1 MGKVN
6 EMREKLDEE
15 ALKVQK
21 VKDWRTSNEKQQ
33 LSKLF

>member
-1 MGKVN
+1 MSKVN

-21 VKDWRTSNEKQQ
+21 VKDWRASNEK
-33 LSKLF
+33 